1 MTPAPLLVVRAD
13 ASRRIGTGHVVR
25 SATLAGEL
33 IRRGW
38 QAVLATRDLPPA
50 MRGPLVEADIGVV
63 DLRADGPLDS
73 EPDRLAELLSR
84 PAPMSPIVIVTDHY
98 GIDAAWHR
106 RATWA
111 TVIAAVDDLAER
123 PQDVRLLLNQNLG
136 ATPARYARL
145 VPAGAELLLGPQFAL
160 VRPAF
165 ARPPGADRVRDRL
178 RGEVPRVLVMLG
190 GADEPDVT
198 RRATAAAVGLGYAVD
213 VVVGAAYTGTPSLRS
228 WAERRPAVAVH
239 ANTTR
244 VADLMDAADLC
255 VGAAGSASWE
265 RCAMGLPAIIVTL
278 AQNQAEVASLLDRA
292 GAAVS
297 LGWHEDVTEME
308 LAAAV
313 RDLLVDQGRLRK
325 MSAAASAITD
335 GRGTIRVADELEAI
349 AGTRPGAIDSERAR

>member
-1 MTPAPLLVVRAD
+1 LLVVRAD

-50 MRGPLVEADIGVV
+50 MRGSLVEADIGVLE
-63 DLRADGPLDS
+63 LRADEPLDS

-84 PAPMSPIVIVTDHY
+84 QPSMGPIVIVTDHY

-106 RATWA
+106 RAAWA

-123 PQDVRLLLNQNLG
+123 PQHVGLLLNQNLG
-136 ATPARYARL
+136 ATPARYAGL

-165 ARPPGADRVRDRL
+165 ARPPGVERVRDGL
-178 RGEVPRVLVMLG
+178 RGRVPRVLVMLG

-213 VVVGAAYTGTPSLRS
+213 VVVGPAYAGTPSLRS
-228 WAERRPAVAVH
+228 WAERRPAIAVH

-244 VADLMDAADLC
+244 VADLMEAADLC

-265 RCAMGLPAIIVTL
+265 RCALGLPAILVTL
-278 AQNQAEVASLLDRA
+278 AQNQVEVASLLASA

-297 LGWHEDVTEME
+297 LGWHEDVTDMALTAAIRDLIEDPTRLRLMSE
-308 LAAAV
+308 AAA
-313 RDLLVDQGRLRK
+313 
-325 MSAAASAITD
+325 AITD
-335 GRGTIRVADELEAI
+335 GRGTGRVADALEAE
-349 AGTRPGAIDSERAR
+349 AGTRPRAPHEDES